1 MTLLT
6 ESEVAE
12 RLQCSVSKIKRLR
25 LSGQLPYLPGRPVL
39 VDEKDLDQYVT
50 NKWEEKDRREAKRR
64 AATAPL
70 NPVTWARVA
79 VLTQRDRRKP

>member
-1 MTLLT
+1 MILLT
-6 ESEVAE
+6 EIEAAE
-12 RLQCSVSKIKRLR
+12 RLHCSTSKIKRLR

-50 NKWEEKDRREAKRR
+50 DKRQKKEKKAASRR
-64 AATAPL
+64 APAAL
-70 NPVTWARVA
+70 DPVTWARVA